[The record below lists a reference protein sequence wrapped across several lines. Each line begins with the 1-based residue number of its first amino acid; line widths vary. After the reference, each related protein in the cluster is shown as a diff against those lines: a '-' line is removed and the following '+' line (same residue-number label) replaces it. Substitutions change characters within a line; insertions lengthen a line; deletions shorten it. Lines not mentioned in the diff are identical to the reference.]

1 MTPAVWVWAAD
12 AVLILH
18 FAFVSF
24 VVGGLVMIVVGNL
37 CSWRFVNQLWFR
49 LLHLAMILVV
59 MAEAWLGIV
68 CPLTAL
74 ESELRLRAGGDGY
87 STSFIEHWLG
97 TILFF
102 DLPPFVF
109 VGAYTLFGVLVL
121 FTWWKYPP
129 HRRIEHA

>member
-109 VGAYTLFGVLVL
+109 VGAYTLFGVLVI